1 MGVFLWSHTFGLV
14 ASPCVWND
22 EPHKTQQQI
31 LPDHHHPIVPTY
43 NETRYGLSLSIVTD
57 AKKNNVQ
64 TDNFTPEELIAM
76 VLSHAQEIA
85 VKYAAEAGGAELKT
99 IKDCVITVPSFLT
112 DAERRSYL
120 DAAHLAG
127 LNVLVLM
134 DETVAAAVQY
144 SMDKTFADGPLTML
158 FYNMGAVS
166 TQVAIVKFEA
176 GENKKPVVT
185 VLAKAWDETLGG
197 AAFDHVI
204 VQYIA
209 ELYNAKRTDGWDVRT
224 DRAAMTKLRIEANKI
239 KHVLSANNEQP
250 VRFDHDDVSVSTIIS
265 RRKLEELCHDLLQ
278 RVDGPVAAALAR
290 ANLTTVDAVELLG
303 GGTRVPAVTER
314 LAATVLPPPLD
325 LGKHMN
331 GDEAMALGSAFVGAN
346 HSTAFRVR
354 KIGLVDLHPYGVDVH
369 IHNLAPA
376 AAADDDEKAATTTTE
391 AADAVAWSK
400 STTIFKPWG
409 KTGVKKSIAFSHDQ
423 NVQVELLY
431 GDGTSLERYNIT
443 GIDTFATSKK
453 EIGKPKV
460 SLSFELG
467 ISGITRLI
475 KAEAMVEEMYT
486 VEEEIEVEDDSTDA
500 AADATEAEGPA
511 AAKDDDAAAATKEE
525 KTDGETAKVEVTDA
539 SANATNAT
547 TNATDAPNATKAAE
561 APKKKMKKVMVEKVC
576 VFFKLY
582 VSPRPQ

>member
-1 MGVFLWSHTFGLV
+1 LRVANGRLLSHTFTSLL
-14 ASPCVWND
+14 PCFWN
-22 EPHKTQQQI
+22 EQNKHKQI
-31 LPDHHHPIVPTY
+31 LPDHHHPIVPMY

-57 AKKNNVQ
+57 AKKNSLR

-144 SMDKTFADGPLTML
+144 SMDKTFADGPVTML

-176 GENKKPVVT
+176 DDKKKPIVT

-224 DRAAMTKLRIEANKI
+224 DGAAMTKLRIEANKI

-278 RVDGPVAAALAR
+278 RVDGPVAAALQR
-290 ANLTTVDAVELLG
+290 ANITTVDAVELLG

-354 KIGLVDLHPYGVDVH
+354 KIGLVDIHPYGVDVH
-369 IHNLAPA
+369 IHNLPT
-376 AAADDDEKAATTTTE
+376 DEEETAATTTTAE
-391 AADAVAWSK
+391 ATDAAWSK

-443 GIDTFATSKK
+443 GIDTFADSKK

-486 VEEEIEVEDDSTDA
+486 VEEEIDVEDDGVDAATDVTAAEGA
-500 AADATEAEGPA
+500 AADTAQ
-511 AAKDDDAAAATKEE
+511 DDAAAATKEE
-525 KTDGETAKVEVTDA
+525 KTTDDETAKVEVTDA
-539 SANATNAT
+539 TANT
-547 TNATDAPNATKAAE
+547 TNATANATDAANATKAAE
-561 APKKKMKKVMVEKVC
+561 TPKKKMKKVKVEKVC
-576 VFFKLY
+576 AFFKLY
-582 VSPRPQ
+582 VSLRPQ